1 MRYFDSHSHYYDE
14 RFLSECEC
22 GVNALL
28 EDLFSHS
35 VSGIINIGTNVDTS
49 RAAIAQAKE
58 FPLMYAMAGFHP
70 SDTAFTDVSPED
82 AISEI
87 KALVTDKSNKCVGI
101 GEIGFDYH
109 YPETDKKRQY
119 EFFDMQM
126 QLAREIGM
134 PVSIH
139 DRDSHQD
146 VLDMIKRY
154 PEVRGVLHSYSGSP
168 EMAKELLSLGY
179 MISFSGVLTFKNA
192 KKAVEVARI
201 MPKDMVLI
209 ETDAPYLA
217 PHPYRGTLNHSGR
230 LEFTC
235 RALAEALSIGE
246 EECARLTEENAR
258 RFFGI

>member
-14 RFLSECEC
+14 RFEAECEC
-22 GVNALL
+22 GTDALL
-28 EDLFSHS
+28 NTLFEQS
-35 VSGIINIGTNVDTS
+35 VSGIINIGTNLDSS
-49 RAAIAQAKE
+49 RMAIAQAKKYNG
-58 FPLMYAMAGFHP
+58 MYAMAGFHP
-70 SDTAFTDVSPED
+70 SDTAFTDIAPED

-87 KALVTDKSNKCVGI
+87 KALLTDKDNKCVGV

-109 YPETDKKRQY
+109 YPETDKRRQY

-126 QLAREIGM
+126 QLARDLRM

-139 DRDSHQD
+139 DRDAHGD

-154 PEVRGVLHSYSGSP
+154 PDVRGVLHSYSGSV
-168 EMAKELLSLGY
+168 EMAKELLTLGY

-192 KKAVEVARI
+192 RKSVEVAKTV
-201 MPKDMVLI
+201 PKDRVLI

-217 PHPYRGTLNHSGR
+217 PHPHRGTLNHSGY
-230 LEFTC
+230 LEYTN
-235 RALAEALSIGE
+235 RALSEALGIGE
-246 EECARLTEENAR
+246 EACAGLTEENAR